1 MARAC
6 AMIVA
11 AGLSSRMGKLKAL
24 LPVGGE
30 PMIRLTAKKLL
41 EADAEEIVAVTGYRR
56 EEIEA
61 ALAGLPVRFAH
72 NENYAV
78 TQMFDSVKLGLRAVP
93 EEYGRVL
100 SCPVDCPSFQTDT
113 ARQLLEIWG
122 DFVTPL
128 YNGKAGH
135 PIVIDR
141 SAFPAV
147 LAYEGEGGLRGAME
161 QEGLFTR
168 YLAVN
173 DGGILADVDTP
184 RDYETL
190 LAVRK

>member
-41 EADAEEIVAVTGYRR
+41 EAGA

-147 LAYEGEGGLRGAME
+147 LDYEGEGGLRGAME

>member
-41 EADAEEIVAVTGYRR
+41 EAGAEEIVAVTGYRR

-93 EEYGRVL
+93 EEYGRCRVRWTAPL
-100 SCPVDCPSFQTDT
+100 S
-113 ARQLLEIWG
+113 R
-122 DFVTPL
+122 
-128 YNGKAGH
+128 
-135 PIVIDR
+135 PIRPDNCWK
-141 SAFPAV
+141 S
-147 LAYEGEGGLRGAME
+147 GA
-161 QEGLFTR
+161 
-168 YLAVN
+168 
-173 DGGILADVDTP
+173 IL
-184 RDYETL
+184 
-190 LAVRK
+190 